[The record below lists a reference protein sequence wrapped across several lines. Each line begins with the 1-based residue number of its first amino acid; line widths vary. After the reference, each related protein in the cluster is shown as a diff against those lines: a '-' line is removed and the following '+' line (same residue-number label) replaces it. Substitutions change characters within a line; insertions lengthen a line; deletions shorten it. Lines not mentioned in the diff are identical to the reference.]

1 MLLLYCHNYN
11 KSSIVGSLVSNK
23 IQGMFS
29 NTRLKKSTPIHNT
42 NVVVLGLD
50 GVVTNAIDPAK
61 RMQLCQNSQDS

>member
-1 MLLLYCHNYN
+1 
-11 KSSIVGSLVSNK
+11 
-23 IQGMFS
+23 MFS